1 LTNSIV
7 GLPGVK
13 THGSFNQTIHSEAG
27 EIKLKKVF
35 DNISLTRN
43 DIKLRNLQHTLP
55 HIILPTN
62 RILVMIGINESVQ

>member
-1 LTNSIV
+1 MNIDFISSMNLI
-7 GLPGVK
+7 K
-13 THGSFNQTIHSEAG
+13 WKSEAG

-35 DNISLTRN
+35 ENISLTRN

-55 HIILPTN
+55 HRILPTN

>member
-1 LTNSIV
+1 MNLI
-7 GLPGVK
+7 K
-13 THGSFNQTIHSEAG
+13 WKSEAG

-62 RILVMIGINESVQ
+62 RILVMIGIN

>member
-1 LTNSIV
+1 MNLI
-7 GLPGVK
+7 K
-13 THGSFNQTIHSEAG
+13 WKSEAG

-55 HIILPTN
+55 YIILPTN